1 MSDNLQP
8 CLRKSGNDLILELRP
23 LAVPLSGQSKRRVL
37 VIGGGVTG
45 LTSAWTLL
53 DAGFG
58 VVVISDKWA
67 PALPRI
73 TSQIAGAL

>member
-8 CLRKSGNDLILELRP
+8 RLRKSGNDLVLEHSP
-23 LAVPLSGQSKRRVL
+23 AIPLSGQSKRRVL

-53 DAGFG
+53 DAGFE
-58 VVVISDKWA
+58 VVVISDQWA

-73 TSQIAGAL
+73 TSRIAGAL